1 MEEEKNMEDNI
12 NIYCANF
19 EYEGN
24 DKKIL
29 EIYKMKEKVENNDI
43 ISKKI
48 IKRKYN
54 HPLILNYNYC
64 LFCLERRY
72 TKFNQK
78 NLYDNHNIRD
88 KDDIELFFKNKN
100 IKLKQTDNKNEKLAK
115 RRFIHSYDNEKN
127 IISINKHSE
136 SDTEL
141 FIQENEKVNL
151 TKEKSTSL
159 PIHKS
164 STSINFV
171 NRKPTRINPSKFDI
185 ALRKP
190 FIAPSLIPK
199 NNFKDR
205 YNSNEKKENMI
216 FQRRRNLKSTKN
228 INPFSFLGF
237 VSDSSNR
244 NKNNETNDFFLNQT
258 EKTLINSVQYYEKNE
273 KCRICTCEIKD
284 KFTLLCGDFFCRECI
299 VNLLKES
306 INDITIFN
314 QLNCPLCKEPIN
326 ENTIKFLLKG
336 KTLQK
341 YNKLKTRIEGLK
353 NPNNIPCPYP
363 DCEGFATKE
372 EERNGTYKCQNN
384 HIFCKKCLEVIE
396 ETDHNCEKKDKYPE
410 TTKYL
415 NTNKNIR
422 KCPKCRCWV
431 KRDKKGC
438 NYFKCINI
446 WCNYEFC
453 WICGNKYEPSHYRN
467 PLSTCFRL
475 QESEFQGRLIE
486 SNRIRRLRCILIIL
500 LLVLILLP
508 IICIFFSFFGIILFV
523 LYFYFDGKELRNAR
537 LKSKIA
543 HKIFYVVYFLF
554 IFFIALSLIPFGYM
568 CLAVLI
574 FAIPIIIIVKKVR
587 KKKYDF

>member
-1 MEEEKNMEDNI
+1 
-12 NIYCANF
+12 
-19 EYEGN
+19 
-24 DKKIL
+24 
-29 EIYKMKEKVENNDI
+29 MK
-43 ISKKI
+43 
-48 IKRKYN
+48 
-54 HPLILNYNYC
+54 
-64 LFCLERRY
+64 
-72 TKFNQK
+72 
-78 NLYDNHNIRD
+78 
-88 KDDIELFFKNKN
+88 
-100 IKLKQTDNKNEKLAK
+100 
-115 RRFIHSYDNEKN
+115 
-127 IISINKHSE
+127 
-136 SDTEL
+136 
-141 FIQENEKVNL
+141 
-151 TKEKSTSL
+151 
-159 PIHKS
+159 
-164 STSINFV
+164 
-171 NRKPTRINPSKFDI
+171 
-185 ALRKP
+185 
-190 FIAPSLIPK
+190 
-199 NNFKDR
+199 
-205 YNSNEKKENMI
+205 KKENMI

-237 VSDSSNR
+237 VPDSSDR

-273 KCRICTCEIKD
+273 KCSICTCEIKD

>member
-72 TKFNQK
+72 TKFNHK

-141 FIQENEKVNL
+141 FIQENEKANL

-164 STSINFV
+164 SASINFV
-171 NRKPTRINPSKFDI
+171 NKKPTRNNSSKFDI

-205 YNSNEKKENMI
+205 QKFNEKKDNMI